1 MTLPS
6 DLGVSPL
13 PAGSSWHPTY
23 RLKLN
28 GTVIDPSD
36 ARYTTRLHV
45 QREGGSL
52 VTKTTA
58 TPGDSAYVVEGNDTL
73 VRFLWSRAD
82 VEAIRAAAGAGLY
95 RVVLQVLD
103 STAPATHDA
112 YATGWLELE
121 ELDGVGVL
129 PT

>member
-1 MTLPS
+1 MTQPS
-6 DLGVSPL
+6 RLGVTTL

-23 RLKLN
+23 RLRLN

-36 ARYTTRLHV
+36 ARYTSRLHL
-45 QREGGSL
+45 QRNGGTL
-52 VTKTTA
+52 TTKTTA

-82 VEAIRAAAGAGLY
+82 LEAIRATDGAGLY
-95 RVVLQVLD
+95 EVVLQVLD

-112 YATGWLELE
+112 YAEGWLELV
-121 ELDGVGVL
+121 ELEGVGVL